1 MEEVSNN
8 LVSTFLIGDTR
19 WGVDIMHTQE
29 VIRIPEI
36 TPVYNS
42 VYYIEGVI
50 NLRGKIVTIISLSK
64 KLDVTNSVQS
74 EDSRIIIINQNDEL
88 VGLVVDE
95 ISDVVEVT
103 PESLQPSPAT
113 LNGVKGENIEGIYHH
128 KDFTIALL
136 NIDAMFLVDE
146 DNR

>member
-8 LVSTFLIGDTR
+8 LVSTFFIGDTR

>member
-8 LVSTFLIGDTR
+8 LVSTFFIGDTR

-29 VIRIPEI
+29 VIRIPAI
-36 TPVYNS
+36 TPVFNS
-42 VYYIEGVI
+42 VHYIEGVI

-64 KLDVTNSVQS
+64 KLDVNTSTIT
-74 EDSRIIIINQNDEL
+74 EESRIIILNQDDEL
-88 VGLVVDE
+88 VGIIVDE

-103 PESLQPSPAT
+103 PETLQPSPAT

-146 DNR
+146 ENQ